1 VLNYEIILPICLQD
15 SFNSLPSW
23 RNDNY
28 LLDYVSTL
36 EEKINFQIQEYFSKF
51 EKKKEFIEKL
61 TLKIGIQPLEF
72 DVVQFNTVS
81 YLINQDDFIFILFI
95 TLDNYPNECP
105 IIQLQSVQ
113 YLDKKSNSIIRCK
126 LKSIKY
132 DMDTP
137 TDDKVHHSKRV
148 KFN

>member
-1 VLNYEIILPICLQD
+1 VLNYEIILPVVVQD

-36 EEKINFQIQEYFSKF
+36 EEKINIQIQYYFSKF
-51 EKKKEFIEKL
+51 EKKKEFIEKF
-61 TLKIGIQPLEF
+61 TLKIGIVPLES
-72 DVVQFNTVS
+72 DGINFNTVS
-81 YLINQDDFIFILFI
+81 YLINQDDFIFILFV
-95 TLDNYPNECP
+95 TLENYPNECP

-113 YLDKKSNSIIRCK
+113 HLDKKSNSIIRCK

-132 DMDTP
+132 EMDTP
-137 TDDKVHHSKRV
+137 TDDKVHHSK
-148 KFN
+148 